1 MRYAR
6 GSGIFYLLIASS
18 FVLLLLLAPFPHYS
32 PGLKAWFLGE
42 SIGSKMIGTGSGQ
55 KDGVPL
61 YKVAS
66 EIARAS
72 IASPLDIS
80 CTSDSDCMEYKVTN
94 QCKIFCGNGSSEN
107 NVAVAQLDVRR
118 ICDPK
123 MWKTPALD
131 CKCLANKCISL
142 E

>member
-1 MRYAR
+1 MKSAR
-6 GSGIFYLLIASS
+6 GSAIFYLLIVLS
-18 FVLLLLLAPFPHYS
+18 FVIVLLAMPFPHYQQS
-32 PGLKAWFLGE
+32 TKAWFLGE
-42 SIGSKMIGTGSGQ
+42 SIGSKIIGTSP

-66 EIARAS
+66 EIARS
-72 IASPLDIS
+72 SVASPLDIA
-80 CTSDSDCMEYKVTN
+80 CTNDEDCMVYRVVN
-94 QCKIFCGNGSSEN
+94 QCKVFCGNKSSEN
-107 NVAVAQLDVRR
+107 NVAVSQLDVRR

-131 CKCLANKCISL
+131 CKCLANRCISL